1 MDESGPIPSRL
12 GMWRDFFRRWF
23 GPRGRRPLTSDEALG
38 CWGEAQVARHYRAAG
53 ATILA
58 QNWRHGRDELDLV
71 VLERQVLV
79 FVEVKTRRADVGGAG
94 YHAVDNRKKTALR
107 RAAYGWLKQIGGAPH
122 RRFDVVEVMVCHRGT
137 VRILQHRGVTLFG
150 KRRP

>member
-1 MDESGPIPSRL
+1 
-12 GMWRDFFRRWF
+12 MWTQIFHRWF
-23 GPRGRRPLTSDEALG
+23 GWGPRQTLTSDEALG
-38 CWGEAQVARHYRAAG
+38 RWGEAQAAQHYRAAG
-53 ATILA
+53 ATVLA

-79 FVEVKTRRADVGGAG
+79 FVEVKTRTADFGGAG

>member
-1 MDESGPIPSRL
+1 
-12 GMWRDFFRRWF
+12 MWLDFFRRWL
-23 GPRGRRPLTSDEALG
+23 GLGGRRPLTPDEALG
-38 CWGEAQVARHYRAAG
+38 RWGEGQAAAHYRAAG
-53 ATILA
+53 ATVLA

-79 FVEVKTRRADVGGAG
+79 FVEVKTRTADFGGAG
-94 YHAVDNRKKTALR
+94 YHAVDNRKKKALR
-107 RAAYGWLKQIGGAPH
+107 RAAYGWLKQVGGAPH

>member
-1 MDESGPIPSRL
+1 
-12 GMWRDFFRRWF
+12 MWTQLFHRWF
-23 GPRGRRPLTSDEALG
+23 GWGPCRTLTPDEALG
-38 CWGEAQVARHYRAAG
+38 RWGEAQAAQHYRAAG
-53 ATILA
+53 ATVLA

-79 FVEVKTRRADVGGAG
+79 FVEVKTRTADFGGAG

>member
-1 MDESGPIPSRL
+1 MFWRKLLDCFGWTSARPPLDSAEL
-12 GMWRDFFRRWF
+12 GR
-23 GPRGRRPLTSDEALG
+23 
-38 CWGEAQVARHYRAAG
+38 WGEGQAARHYRALG

-58 QNWRHGRDELDLV
+58 RNWRHGRDELDLV

-79 FVEVKTRRADVGGAG
+79 FVEVKTRRADFGGEG
-94 YHAVDNRKKTALR
+94 YLAVDKRKKTALR
-107 RAAYGWLKQIGGAPH
+107 RAAYGWLKQVGGVPW
-122 RRFDVVEVMVCHRGT
+122 RRFDVVEVMVCHRGG

>member
-1 MDESGPIPSRL
+1 L
-12 GMWRDFFRRWF
+12 GVFIDFLRRWF
-23 GPRGRRPLTSDEALG
+23 RWRLRRPLTADEAFG
-38 CWGEAQVARHYRAAG
+38 SWGEEQAARHYRAAG

-71 VLERQVLV
+71 VLERRVLV
-79 FVEVKTRRADVGGAG
+79 FVEVKTRTAEMGGGG
-94 YHAVDNRKKTALR
+94 YYAVDNRKKKALR

>member
-1 MDESGPIPSRL
+1 MFTEFL
-12 GMWRDFFRRWF
+12 RRWF
-23 GPRGRRPLTSDEALG
+23 RWPPRRPLTADEALG
-38 CWGEAQVARHYRAAG
+38 RWGEAQAAQHYRAIG

-58 QNWRHGRDELDLV
+58 QNWRHGRDELDLI
-71 VLERQVLV
+71 VLERRVLV
-79 FVEVKTRRADVGGAG
+79 FVEVKTRTAEIGGAG
-94 YHAVDNRKKTALR
+94 YYAVDNRKKKALR

>member
-1 MDESGPIPSRL
+1 MFWRKLLRRLGWLPSRPPT
-12 GMWRDFFRRWF
+12 DA
-23 GPRGRRPLTSDEALG
+23 DALG
-38 CWGEAQVARHYRAAG
+38 RWGEGQAASHYRALG

-58 QNWRHGRDELDLV
+58 RNWRHGRDELDLV

-79 FVEVKTRRADVGGAG
+79 FVEVKTRRTETGGSG
-94 YHAVDNRKKTALR
+94 YFAVDKRKKTALR
-107 RAAYGWLKQIGGAPH
+107 RAAYGWLKRIGGAPF
-122 RRFDVVEVMVCHRGT
+122 RRFDIVEVMVCHRDT

>member
-1 MDESGPIPSRL
+1 MCL
-12 GMWRDFFRRWF
+12 NFFRRWF
-23 GPRGRRPLTSDEALG
+23 GWPTRRPLTSDEAFG
-38 CWGEAQVARHYRAAG
+38 RWGEGQAAQHYRASG

-79 FVEVKTRRADVGGAG
+79 FVEVKTRTAEISGAG
-94 YHAVDNRKKTALR
+94 YYAVDNRKKKALR
-107 RAAYGWLKQIGGAPH
+107 RAAYGWLKQIGGASH